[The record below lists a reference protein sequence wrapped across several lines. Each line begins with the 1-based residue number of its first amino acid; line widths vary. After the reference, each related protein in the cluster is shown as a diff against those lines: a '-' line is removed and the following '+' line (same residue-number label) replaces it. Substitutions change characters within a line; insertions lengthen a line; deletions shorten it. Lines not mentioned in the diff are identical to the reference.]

1 MSENAIDLITKYFPF
16 KEFREQQLEATEQII
31 DSLTDKNINH
41 FILESPTGVG
51 KSVVGYT
58 AARTIHDKLYKK
70 LPKKEENKGPD
81 ILIVTSTKM
90 LQTQYDEQF
99 KNRSDV
105 NILWSAQNYPC
116 ESYPEYEET
125 NDKVYYGHSLCP
137 VKDCKDISI
146 CEYNKQKTKFKNS
159 QVGITNYHY
168 FFNAK
173 FLNPRILI
181 MDEAHNIQKILCD
194 QAAITLSELSLVM
207 LTNNIIKNSKI
218 KHIGAA
224 PFINKIKE
232 FVKNDDLDI
241 DTDVKPYILKFIE
254 KFKEVLTE
262 LNKHIE
268 MLKSKKSKKH
278 EQYLVKLNKAYE
290 MTNNTI
296 ERYEKFLHSQTDWVI
311 SQIIRGDENNKL
323 AIKPLEIFEYF
334 DNLIA
339 SRTEKCIF
347 MSATICGFQQYAKEL
362 GLDEDKYDA
371 LQTRSIIPV
380 ENRIIYY
387 VNNLGGLNN
396 RNKFQLLPKFIEII
410 DRIIVS
416 QYKKDEKVNGIIH
429 TVSYDNAQYIR
440 KHSTFS
446 KNMIIPDR
454 GEVLNFNEIT
464 KDGSKIILSPSILEG
479 VDLVD
484 ALSRFQIFIKVPY
497 DYLGDNWVKTK
508 CNLDQKWYSRS
519 AIVKIVQGSGRSVRS
534 ENDWANTYILDSNFG
549 KLMVGN
555 QELFP
560 QWFLEAIKSIS
571 V

>member
-1 MSENAIDLITKYFPF
+1 MSEQVIDLIKKYFPF
-16 KEFREQQLEATEQII
+16 KDFREQQLEATEQII
-31 DSLTDKNINH
+31 DSLTDGSINH

-58 AARTIHDKLYKK
+58 SARTIYDKLYKK

-116 ESYPEYEET
+116 ELFPEYEET

-137 VKDCKDISI
+137 TKDCMKISN
-146 CEYNKQKTKFKNS
+146 CEYNIQKNKFKNS

-207 LTNNIIKNSKI
+207 LTNNIIRNSKI

-224 PFINKIKE
+224 PFINKIKQ
-232 FVKNDDLDI
+232 FTRNNDLDI
-241 DTDVKPYILKFIE
+241 DVDIKPYILKFIE
-254 KFKEVLTE
+254 KFNEVLRE

-268 MLKSKKSKKH
+268 LLKSKKPKNYEK
-278 EQYLVKLNKAYE
+278 YLVKLNKAYE

-296 ERYEKFLHSQTDWVI
+296 ERYEKFLYSKTSWII
-311 SQIIRGDENNKL
+311 SQIIRDHENNKL
-323 AIKPLEIFEYF
+323 TIKPLEIYEYF
-334 DNLIA
+334 NSLIA

-362 GLDEDKYDA
+362 GLDEDKFDA

-416 QYKKDEKVNGIIH
+416 QYKKDENVNGIIH
-429 TVSYDNAQYIR
+429 TVSYDNAQYIK
-440 KHSTFS
+440 KHSRFH
-446 KNMIIPDR
+446 KNMIIPER
-454 GEVLNFNEIT
+454 GELLNFKEIIGEG
-464 KDGSKIILSPSILEG
+464 KKIILSPSILEG
-479 VDLVD
+479 VDLID
-484 ALSRFQIFIKVPY
+484 DLSRFQIFIKVPY

-508 CNLDQKWYSRS
+508 CNIDPKWYSRS

-534 ENDWANTYILDSNFG
+534 EDDWANTYILDSNFG
-549 KLMVGN
+549 RLWGGN

-560 QWFLEAIKSIS
+560 EWFTEGIKSIS